1 MDKCPSES
9 ISPNAFGA
17 SGPERAVPGFTLGY
31 DSVFGRTPVAG
42 CGRPARFG
50 MNRIR
55 WCALIVVAALA
66 ACATPTARYEER
78 VRSYGFAALD
88 LDGDGF
94 RHRAY
99 TAAGTPSGTL
109 HVYIEHDGTPWIV
122 STLPSSDPT
131 PRRPLALELMAQ
143 DPAPRLFLGRPCY
156 FATDDAARCNVLVWT
171 HQRYSPEVVRSMV
184 AALRNHLAAHPYREI
199 VLIGYSGGGT
209 IAWLMAAAMPEVS
222 GVVTIAANLD
232 IDEWARIHDYSP
244 LAGSRNPATAPPLRA
259 TTRQTHFYG
268 GRDTNVTPAVVASFL
283 RNHPE
288 ARAIEIADYDHECCW
303 VARWSALLPALA
315 QREPSVA
322 HAPPAA
328 TGGIRKPAN

>member
-1 MDKCPSES
+1 VSAAGERRAG
-9 ISPNAFGA
+9 SPWI
-17 SGPERAVPGFTLGY
+17 AV
-31 DSVFGRTPVAG
+31 
-42 CGRPARFG
+42 
-50 MNRIR
+50 
-55 WCALIVVAALA
+55 VVVVLA
-66 ACATPTARYEER
+66 ACATPTER
-78 VRSYGFAALD
+78 IHERAATLGFERINLSGAPFEHVA
-88 LDGDGF
+88 F
-94 RHRAY
+94 
-99 TAAGTPSGTL
+99 AAGTVRGSTTL
-109 HVYIEHDGTPWIV
+109 HVYVEHDGTPWIV

-222 GVVTIAANLD
+222 GVVTVAANLD

-328 TGGIRKPAN
+328 IGVVSRPPN